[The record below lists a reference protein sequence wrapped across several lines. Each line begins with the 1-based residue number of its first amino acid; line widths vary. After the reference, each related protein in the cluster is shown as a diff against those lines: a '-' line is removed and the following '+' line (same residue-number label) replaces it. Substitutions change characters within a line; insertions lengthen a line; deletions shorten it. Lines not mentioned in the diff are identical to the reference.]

1 MPKQAKCESAAESAS
16 SQRHTTPRALTMVAA
31 LSLSVAAHPALA
43 DVMSATEITERIVGK
58 ELVGRR
64 MGMRV
69 QLRYDVGGAVTIR
82 APFFSGTGSWQRDG
96 DRLCMTVTGGPNPGT
111 SCHSFEDLGGGRFR
125 NSDGM
130 VLQVQ
135 N

>member
-1 MPKQAKCESAAESAS
+1 
-16 SQRHTTPRALTMVAA
+16 MVAA
-31 LSLSVAAHPALA
+31 LSLSVVAHPALA

-69 QLRYDVGGAVTIR
+69 QLRYDISGAVTIR

-125 NSDGM
+125 NSAGM
-130 VLQVQ
+130 VLQVR